1 MIDVPMVV
9 KEKGAMIMLEDWRFS
24 IPFISLISIIYT
36 SPAFIILSLI
46 VYCKNTHSAIMPSS
60 KKQVFT
66 FGFLSFSILSFLIW
80 FASMLTMD
88 VIFN

>member
-36 SPAFIILSLI
+36 SPAFIILSLT
-46 VYCKNTHSAIMPSS
+46 C
-60 KKQVFT
+60 
-66 FGFLSFSILSFLIW
+66 LL
-80 FASMLTMD
+80 
-88 VIFN
+88 